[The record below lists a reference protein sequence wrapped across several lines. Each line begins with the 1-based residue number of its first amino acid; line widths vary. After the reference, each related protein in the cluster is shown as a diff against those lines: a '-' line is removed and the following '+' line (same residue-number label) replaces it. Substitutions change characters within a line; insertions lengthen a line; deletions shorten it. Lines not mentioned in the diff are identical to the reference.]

1 MRLRFIPLPVILALV
16 AGQAVAGERSVTPFE
31 LLPPGDIVVPVTID
45 GQGPFRMLLDTGAS
59 RSAVTT
65 AVARLL
71 DSRVVGETTMVT
83 PAGRERRPLVLLK
96 RVTLGGSGSSSVV
109 GMQLDDDDLNP
120 TIDGLIGQDIL
131 AARVYT
137 IDYTERAIVW
147 HTGADTG
154 LPGTRLDVDLDRG
167 RMLVSLPQRVEGG
180 TTSTAI
186 GTVLRLIPDSGADR
200 LVLFSHAELPHLVT
214 VDVGLLKS
222 AAGTRHGAAGARR
235 WSRRGRDTASRS
247 GRSAARA
254 HRRRRAARR
263 RPAATSPVRTRDH
276 QRPGPLPRSREV
288 TSATVG
294 C

>member
-1 MRLRFIPLPVILALV
+1 M

-96 RVTLGGSGSSSVV
+96 RVALGGSGSSSVV

-120 TIDGLIGQDIL
+120 AIDGLIGQDIL

-137 IDYTERAIVW
+137 IDYTETS
-147 HTGADTG
+147 H
-154 LPGTRLDVDLDRG
+154 
-167 RMLVSLPQRVEGG
+167 RV
-180 TTSTAI
+180 A
-186 GTVLRLIPDSGADR
+186 
-200 LVLFSHAELPHLVT
+200 
-214 VDVGLLKS
+214 
-222 AAGTRHGAAGARR
+222 HG
-235 WSRRGRDTASRS
+235 
-247 GRSAARA
+247 
-254 HRRRRAARR
+254 RRRRLARHTARR
-263 RPAATSPVRTRDH
+263 RSGSRTNV
-276 QRPGPLPRSREV
+276 GV
-288 TSATVG
+288 ASATR
-294 C
+294 

>member
-1 MRLRFIPLPVILALV
+1 MRLRFIPLPVIVALV

-83 PAGRERRPLVLLK
+83 PASRERRPLVLLK

-147 HTGADTG
+147 HTGADAG

-222 AAGTRHGAAGARR
+222 GAGTRTVQQVRIDGLDVGAIRLRDQDAALLERTVADEPLGDGLLPLHLFARVTINGP
-235 WSRRGRDTASRS
+235 GRYL
-247 GRSAARA
+247 
-254 HRRRRAARR
+254 
-263 RPAATSPVRTRDH
+263 VV
-276 QRPGPLPRSREV
+276 EK
-288 TSATVG
+288 
-294 C
+294 